1 MDTITYADNV
11 QRLRRLR
18 DDEAVKYDEN
28 EFRAAAW
35 YFDFDKFVKDEDI
48 QRVWDRQDIDNDA
61 DEEAD
66 EADWLHGEYGFM
78 DLTTQRADGRSAK
91 ARHWLYPKLLLPAQ
105 YHNITAPSETGKSGL
120 GLDLSVQM
128 VLGRTQLDM
137 GDEDT
142 LQTGT
147 RVLYI
152 DRENPIETIE
162 RRFQLMPYE
171 GRDDVWKRLFYRRNP
186 AMPMLDTPEG
196 GEALLHMALQCRV
209 HVVFIDTKSKFVEG
223 PSEKDYT
230 EHRFYNYTVN
240 PLKDAGIAVV
250 VIDHTNLTDVS
261 RPSGSAAKKDNVD
274 VMWIIT
280 KAKEQPKDANVTDLI
295 MTERKERGI
304 GMPRAVYVRRTSD
317 PYEHTLSL
325 ENPRKAGLHD
335 HTLVSDT
342 EDRVRELLKGKYP
355 DGKVGINEGYAYL
368 KDQGVK
374 GDTTKLKAV
383 VRTFKEETGGL
394 NE

>member
-1 MDTITYADNV
+1 MDTITYEEHVA
-11 QRLRRLR
+11 RLRRLR
-18 DDEAVKYDEN
+18 DDEAVKHDEN
-28 EFRAAAW
+28 EFRAAVRF
-35 YFDFDKFVKDEDI
+35 FDFDQFVKDGDV
-48 QRVWDRQDIDNDA
+48 QRVWDRQEIDNDA
-61 DEEAD
+61 DQEAD
-66 EADWLHGEYGFM
+66 EAEWLHGEYGFM
-78 DLTTQRADGRSAK
+78 DLSVDRSDGKPPTAL
-91 ARHWLYPKLLLPAQ
+91 HWLYPKLLLPAQ
-105 YHNITAPSETGKSGL
+105 YHNITAPNATGKSGI
-120 GLDLSVQM
+120 GFDLSVQM
-128 VLGRTQLDM
+128 VLGITQLGM
-137 GDEDT
+137 NEHDT

-261 RPSGSAAKKDNVD
+261 RPSGSGAKTDNVD
-274 VMWIIT
+274 ALWVIT
-280 KAKEQPKDANVTDLI
+280 KAKEQPKDSNATDLI
-295 MTERKERGI
+295 MTERKDRGI
-304 GMPRAVYVRRTSD
+304 GMPKAVYVRRTSD
-317 PYEHTLSL
+317 PYHHELSL
-325 ENPRKAGLHD
+325 LNPRRPGLID
-335 HTLVSDT
+335 HTVT
-342 EDRVRELLKGKYP
+342 EADPRALLAAQFPSGVGQNKGREFLRQAGVT
-355 DGKVGINEGYAYL
+355 GRNEAL
-368 KDQGVK
+368 N
-374 GDTTKLKAV
+374 AV
-383 VRTFKEETGGL
+383 IAAH
-394 NE
+394 NEACK

>member
-1 MDTITYADNV
+1 MDTITYDEHVA
-11 QRLRRLR
+11 RLRRLR
-18 DDEAVKYDEN
+18 DDDAVRDDEH
-28 EFRAAAW
+28 EFRAAVRF
-35 YFDFDKFVKDEDI
+35 FDFDKFVKDEDV
-48 QRVWDRQDIDNDA
+48 QRVWDRQEIDTNA

-66 EADWLHGEYGFM
+66 EAEWLHGAYGFM
-78 DLTTQRADGRSAK
+78 DLTTDRADGRPAK

-105 YHNITAPSETGKSGL
+105 YHNITAPSATGKSGL

-128 VLGRTQLDM
+128 VLGITQLGM
-137 GDEDT
+137 EEHDT

-152 DRENPIETIE
+152 DRENPLETIE

-186 AMPMLDTPEG
+186 TLPMLDTPEG

-209 HVVFIDTKSKFVEG
+209 HVVVIDTKSKFVEG

-250 VIDHTNLTDVS
+250 VIDHTNLTDLS
-261 RPSGSAAKKDNVD
+261 RPSGSGAKTDNVD
-274 VMWIIT
+274 ALWVIT
-280 KAKEQPKDANVTDLI
+280 KAKEQPRDKNLTDLI

-304 GMPRAVYVRRTSD
+304 GMPKTVYVRRKSD
-317 PYEHTLSL
+317 PYHHTLSL
-325 ENPRKAGLHD
+325 DNPRKAGLHD
-335 HTLVSDT
+335 YTLVLDT
-342 EDRVRELLKGKYP
+342 EGHTRELLKAKYP
-355 DGKVGINEGYAYL
+355 DGNVGINEGYAYL

-383 VRTFKEETGGL
+383 VRSFKEETGGL
-394 NE
+394 N